1 MSCNKKVLIPCI
13 TPSLKSPLPSIHVS
27 TSTMGGR
34 DAQASLT
41 NYFWSMWEEKRGR
54 YHTRMRDLTKWDGM
68 IHMWESVTHFTRWH
82 WMSCCWAGGSSET
95 FSTSNVFKEPQ
106 TISFPGFSDGP
117 HVSGSF
123 FFFCEWNADEFPV
136 LPTGVREEAMG
147 WTMTLKDDFGVIAWT
162 RRGAANNLSLFLLLS
177 LFSFS
182 VQSDIVF
189 PRDRHF
195 SWKAGKMS
203 VALHRCECVNQCPF
217 LTFQIETPR

>member
-1 MSCNKKVLIPCI
+1 
-13 TPSLKSPLPSIHVS
+13 
-27 TSTMGGR
+27 
-34 DAQASLT
+34 
-41 NYFWSMWEEKRGR
+41 
-54 YHTRMRDLTKWDGM
+54 
-68 IHMWESVTHFTRWH
+68 
-82 WMSCCWAGGSSET
+82 
-95 FSTSNVFKEPQ
+95 
-106 TISFPGFSDGP
+106 
-117 HVSGSF
+117 
-123 FFFCEWNADEFPV
+123 
-136 LPTGVREEAMG
+136 MG